1 MAVVK
6 LNEAMLFQMGFD
18 RVAIDALRHL
28 YTQVGT
34 EVGAPT
40 LPEIVGEVVTVIEKV
55 EYLDLSPPSQSPSQ
69 DVLVAAV
76 SSDFGSSPPSYQH
89 PDAQDAQDPQSP
101 PASQEQ
107 AIEYLDTQIRSALEQ
122 ITILQRKINDLEQ
135 GAIL

>member
-6 LNEAMLFQMGFD
+6 LNESMLFQMGFD

-40 LPEIVGEVVTVIEKV
+40 LPQIVEGVTTIIEKV
-55 EYLDLSPPSQSPSQ
+55 EYLDLSPPSQSQSQ
-69 DVLVAAV
+69 DVAMAAV
-76 SSDFGSSPPSYQH
+76 SSDFGSIPPSCQQ
-89 PDAQDAQDPQSP
+89 AEAQDPQSP
-101 PASQEQ
+101 PVIQEP
-107 AIEYLDTQIRSALEQ
+107 AIEYLETQIRSALEQ
-122 ITILQRKINDLEQ
+122 ITILERKINDLEQ

>member
-55 EYLDLSPPSQSPSQ
+55 EYLDLSPPSQSQ
-69 DVLVAAV
+69 DFSASGVFGI
-76 SSDFGSSPPSYQH
+76 SSDFGSLPPSYQ
-89 PDAQDAQDPQSP
+89 PSEAQDWQP
-101 PASQEQ
+101 PPITQE
-107 AIEYLDTQIRSALEQ
+107 APIEYLETQIRGALEQ
-122 ITILQRKINDLEQ
+122 IAALERKINDLEQ
-135 GAIL
+135 GTIL

>member
-28 YTQVGT
+28 YTQVGN

-40 LPEIVGEVVTVIEKV
+40 LPQIVDNVVTVIEKV
-55 EYLDLSPPSQSPSQ
+55 EYLDLSPPSQSQ
-69 DVLVAAV
+69 DFASSGVLAI
-76 SSDFGSSPPSYQH
+76 STDFGSSPPSYQQ
-89 PDAQDAQDPQSP
+89 PDAQDSQSP
-101 PASQEQ
+101 PVSQDQ
-107 AIEYLDTQIRSALEQ
+107 AIEYLETQIRSALEQ
-122 ITILQRKINDLEQ
+122 IDILQRKINDLEQ

>member
-28 YTQVGT
+28 YTQIGN

-40 LPEIVGEVVTVIEKV
+40 LPQVVNNVVTVIEKV
-55 EYLDLSPPSQSPSQ
+55 EYLDLSPPSQSQSQ
-69 DVLVAAV
+69 DVAV
-76 SSDFGSSPPSYQH
+76 STLSSDFGSMPPPCQH
-89 PDAQDAQDPQSP
+89 AEAQNFQSP

-122 ITILQRKINDLEQ
+122 ITILERRINDLEQ
-135 GAIL
+135 GTIL

>member
-28 YTQVGT
+28 YTQVGS

-40 LPEIVGEVVTVIEKV
+40 LPQVVEGVTTIIEKV
-55 EYLDLSPPSQSPSQ
+55 EYLDLSPPSQSQ
-69 DVLVAAV
+69 DVAASSV
-76 SSDFGSSPPSYQH
+76 LAISSDFGSSPPSYQQT
-89 PDAQDAQDPQSP
+89 DAQDSQSP
-101 PASQEQ
+101 PASQER
-107 AIEYLDTQIRSALEQ
+107 AIEYLETQIRSALEQ
-122 ITILQRKINDLEQ
+122 ITILERRINDLEQ

>member
-28 YTQVGT
+28 YTQVGS

-40 LPEIVGEVVTVIEKV
+40 LPQVVEGVTTIIEKV
-55 EYLDLSPPSQSPSQ
+55 DYLDLSPPSQSQSQ
-69 DVLVAAV
+69 DVVVAAV
-76 SSDFGSSPPSYQH
+76 SSDFGSMPPPYQQ
-89 PDAQDAQDPQSP
+89 AEMQDLQSP
-101 PASQEQ
+101 PASQER
-107 AIEYLDTQIRSALEQ
+107 AIEYLETQIRGALEQ
-122 ITILQRKINDLEQ
+122 ITILERRINDLEQ

>member
-28 YTQVGT
+28 YTQVGN

-40 LPEIVGEVVTVIEKV
+40 LPQIVDNVVTVIEKV
-55 EYLDLSPPSQSPSQ
+55 EYLDLSPPSQSQ
-69 DVLVAAV
+69 DFASSGVLAI
-76 SSDFGSSPPSYQH
+76 STDLGSYPPSYQQ
-89 PDAQDAQDPQSP
+89 PDAQDLQSP
-101 PASQEQ
+101 PVSQDQ
-107 AIEYLDTQIRSALEQ
+107 AIEYLETQIRSALEQ
-122 ITILQRKINDLEQ
+122 IDILQRRINDLEQ

>member
-40 LPEIVGEVVTVIEKV
+40 LPEVAAGVVTIIEKV
-55 EYLDLSPPSQSPSQ
+55 EYLDLSPPSQSQSQ
-69 DVLVAAV
+69 EVVVAAV
-76 SSDFGSSPPSYQH
+76 SSDFGSMPPPYQQ
-89 PDAQDAQDPQSP
+89 AEAQDPQSP
-101 PASQEQ
+101 PVSHEQ
-107 AIEYLDTQIRSALEQ
+107 AIEYLETQIRSAQEQ
-122 ITILQRKINDLEQ
+122 ITILERRINDLEQ
-135 GAIL
+135 GTIL

>member
-40 LPEIVGEVVTVIEKV
+40 LPQIVEGVTTIIEKV
-55 EYLDLSPPSQSPSQ
+55 EYLDLSPPSQSQ
-69 DVLVAAV
+69 DFASSGVLAI
-76 SSDFGSSPPSYQH
+76 STDFGSSPPSYHQ
-89 PDAQDAQDPQSP
+89 PDAQDTQSP
-101 PASQEQ
+101 PVSQEQ

-122 ITILQRKINDLEQ
+122 ITILQRKVNDLEQ
-135 GAIL
+135 GTIL

>member
-28 YTQVGT
+28 YTQVGN

-40 LPEIVGEVVTVIEKV
+40 LPQVTQQVVTVIQTV
-55 EYLDLSPPSQSPSQ
+55 DSLDLAPPAYPYVQT
-69 DVLVAAV
+69 
-76 SSDFGSSPPSYQH
+76 SDIAESNSAPPAY
-89 PDAQDAQDPQSP
+89 DPLQQQGDQSP
-101 PASQEQ
+101 PYITHQ
-107 AIEYLDTQIRSALEQ
+107 AAEYIETQIRSAQEE
-122 ITILQRKINDLEQ
+122 IAILRRKINDLEQ

>member
-34 EVGAPT
+34 EVGAQT
-40 LPEIVGEVVTVIEKV
+40 LPQVVAGVTTIIEKV
-55 EYLDLSPPSQSPSQ
+55 EYLDLSPPYQNQ
-69 DVLVAAV
+69 DFASSGVSAI
-76 SSDFGSSPPSYQH
+76 SSDFGSSPPSYQQLE
-89 PDAQDAQDPQSP
+89 AQDLQSP
-101 PASQEQ
+101 PASQER
-107 AIEYLDTQIRSALEQ
+107 AIEYLETQIRSALEQ
-122 ITILQRKINDLEQ
+122 ITILERKINDLEQ

>member
-28 YTQVGT
+28 YTQVGS

-40 LPEIVGEVVTVIEKV
+40 LPQVVGQVSSIIETVAV
-55 EYLDLSPPSQSPSQ
+55 LDLAPPVYPP
-69 DVLVAAV
+69 AAATDTAE
-76 SSDFGSSPPSYQH
+76 SGSSPPTYDQSPQQG
-89 PDAQDAQDPQSP
+89 DQSP
-101 PASQEQ
+101 PYITLQAEAYFEAQIASMREE
-107 AIEYLDTQIRSALEQ
+107 IF
-122 ITILQRKINDLEQ
+122 ILRGKINDLEQ